1 MFRLDDKKVLVTGA
15 TGGIGEAICRALLA
29 QGAFVAMSG
38 TNEEKLKKLQETL
51 GTEQTAIFPCDLSDT
66 NAVNVLFD
74 SVEKEV
80 GSVDILVNNAG
91 ITRDGLAMRMSD
103 DDWDDV
109 IAVNLSSAF
118 RLSRAAVKAMIKR
131 RYGRIVNISSV
142 VGVMGNPGQ
151 ANYVAAKAGLIGLT
165 KSLALEVAS
174 RNITVNAIAPGFIR
188 TPMTDVLND
197 QQKEAILMG
206 IPSKKMG
213 EPEDIAAS
221 VVFLAS
227 EDACY
232 VTGHTLHVNGG
243 LYM

>member
-51 GTEQTAIFPCDLSDT
+51 GAEQTAIFPCDLSDT